1 MSHVGISHEDGVA
14 VLTLKRGKVNALNQ
28 VVVEE
33 LQARLDE
40 IAVDDSVKAVVLK
53 GHGKFF
59 SFGLDVPELYPL
71 SREEFTRF
79 VEMFTKLYTALY
91 VYPKPVIAA
100 LNGHAIAGGCML
112 ALACDRRLMVAGK
125 AKIGLNEIT
134 FGSSVFAG
142 SVEMLRA
149 CVGERNAEKTLFRG
163 SMFDGEE
170 AMALGLID
178 RVVPAADFLP
188 LALEEARVM
197 ASGDRFAFAGM
208 KRLLREPIEEAM
220 RSREGDSIREFVRIW
235 YSETTRRQL
244 KGVEIRK
251 E

>member
-1 MSHVGISHEDGVA
+1 
-14 VLTLKRGKVNALNQ
+14 
-28 VVVEE
+28 
-33 LQARLDE
+33 
-40 IAVDDSVKAVVLK
+40 
-53 GHGKFF
+53 
-59 SFGLDVPELYPL
+59 
-71 SREEFTRF
+71 
-79 VEMFTKLYTALY
+79 
-91 VYPKPVIAA
+91 
-100 LNGHAIAGGCML
+100 
-112 ALACDRRLMVAGK
+112 
-125 AKIGLNEIT
+125 
-134 FGSSVFAG
+134 
-142 SVEMLRA
+142 
-149 CVGERNAEKTLFRG
+149 
-163 SMFDGEE
+163 MFDGEE

-208 KRLLREPIEEAM
+208 KRLLREPIAEAM